1 MNDIKNRIDEYIES
15 HAAEMEE
22 VLADLVS
29 VPSVKGKAENGMPFG
44 AEPAKALS
52 KMLGYCEKYGFY
64 TKNHENYV
72 GTADLEAGK
81 EPALGILCHL
91 DVVPAGEGWSSDPFK
106 MERRDG
112 VFYGRG
118 VIDDKG
124 PAVATLFALRAVKEL
139 SLPIRENV
147 RFIFGTDEE
156 NGSGDL
162 AYYTKKEALPEKL
175 FTPDGEYPVIN
186 LEKGMIRGEI
196 SASCTHDGKK
206 SIAEFHAGTVV
217 NAVPA
222 SACAVLRGF
231 SEKEVADAI
240 DASGITAIT
249 FSYNENTLY
258 ARGKSA
264 HASTPW
270 DGINALTALARV
282 LGGLKTDDET
292 GNLFSR
298 ISAAF
303 PFGETNG
310 AALSLDISDER
321 SGPLTLVFSILDF
334 CGGSL
339 SAKFDIRFPICLNVA
354 RVREILG
361 ENLAKY
367 SLTLS
372 AMTGTEPHY
381 VDENSDFIKTLL
393 HVYEDITGLEGKT
406 IAIGGG
412 TYVHNTAGGVAFGCA
427 FPGEDNRMHGADE
440 FITEKSL
447 LTNAKIFANAVYELL
462 K

>member
-15 HAAEMEE
+15 HADEMAE
-22 VLADLVS
+22 VLSDLVS

-44 AEPAKALS
+44 AEPAKALA
-52 KMLGYCEKYGFY
+52 KMLAYCDKYGFY

-72 GTADLEAGK
+72 GTADMEK
-81 EPALGILCHL
+81 DKTPALGILCHL
-91 DVVPAGEGWSSDPFK
+91 DVVPAGDGWSSAPFK
-106 MERRDG
+106 MEKRDG
-112 VFYGRG
+112 AFFGRG

-139 SLPIRENV
+139 ALPVRENV

-156 NGSGDL
+156 NGSGDI

-196 SASCTHDGKK
+196 SAVCTHDGKK
-206 SIAEFHAGTVV
+206 SIVEFHSGTVV

-222 SACAVLRGF
+222 SAAAILRGF
-231 SEKEVADAI
+231 SESEISAAVKASRI
-240 DASGITAIT
+240 DNVT
-249 FSYNENTLY
+249 FSYDENTLS

-270 DGINALTALARV
+270 EGINALTALINV
-282 LGGLKTDDET
+282 LGRLKTDDGT
-292 GNLFSR
+292 GGLFSR

-321 SGPLTLVFSILDF
+321 SGSLTLVFSILDF
-334 CGGSL
+334 GGGNL
-339 SAKFDIRFPICLNVA
+339 SGKFDIRFPICLNVA

-361 ENLAKY
+361 EGLAKY
-367 SLTLS
+367 SLSLS

-393 HVYEDITGLEGKT
+393 RVYEDITGLEGKT

-412 TYVHNTAGGVAFGCA
+412 TYVHNTTGGVAFGCA

-447 LTNAKIFANAVYELL
+447 LLNAKIFANAIYELL